1 MPPFI
6 STVVGSYPRNSSV
19 EDTMKKPSLTRP
31 EIDELIKWA
40 ARDQADLG
48 LDVITDGEGYRENMY
63 YFYQKRLD
71 GITFEEMVEQ
81 SFGTAGF
88 AIECARVVGEIN
100 NPRFELAHNWKLAR
114 EAAPASCR
122 VKQTVTGPH
131 VLTRFSV
138 NERKDLYPDDQS
150 LCRAWAKVLLQE
162 LKEVVAAGC
171 TDIQFDEPMW
181 TESPEHSEWGADILN
196 ELIAALPSNIRIGL
210 H

>member
-6 STVVGSYPRNSSV
+6 STVVGSYPRNTSV

-71 GITFEEMVEQ
+71 GITFEGHGQ
-81 SFGTAGF
+81 AIAFGTAGF
-88 AIECARVVGEIN
+88 GIECARVVSEIKN
-100 NPRFELAHNWKLAR
+100 SRFDLARNWKLAR
-114 EAAPASCR
+114 DAAPAHCR

-138 NERKDLYPDDQS
+138 NQRPDLYPDEQA
-150 LCRAWAKVLLQE
+150 LCRAYAKY
-162 LKEVVAAGC
+162 
-171 TDIQFDEPMW
+171 
-181 TESPEHSEWGADILN
+181 
-196 ELIAALPSNIRIGL
+196 
-210 H
+210 